1 VVTQALLEPRALR
14 VYLVQEGQVEI
25 RETQGLQANL
35 ACQGYQGSL
44 ECPVSRV
51 AGVIQGLQGWSA
63 LVQVR
68 VREAL
73 FDKERGES
81 AVCQG
86 CEEGRETPALSALL
100 DFLESPDHLPS
111 SISLPSEVQ
120 RVTVADEVNGG
131 VLVSPVLQVL
141 HMFPTT
147 LTQRSQWLNQWE
159 EQTTL

>member
-1 VVTQALLEPRALR
+1 M
-14 VYLVQEGQVEI
+14 
-25 RETQGLQANL
+25 
-35 ACQGYQGSL
+35 
-44 ECPVSRV
+44 
-51 AGVIQGLQGWSA
+51 IQGLQGWSA

-68 VREAL
+68 VRQAL

-120 RVTVADEVNGG
+120 RVTVAGTRIIWVLKVSVFFVGSLEKLFRRGKRGRPGIPGPPGSTEVFVYRHSG
-131 VLVSPVLQVL
+131 S
-141 HMFPTT
+141 
-147 LTQRSQWLNQWE
+147 
-159 EQTTL
+159 

>member
-1 VVTQALLEPRALR
+1 M
-14 VYLVQEGQVEI
+14 
-25 RETQGLQANL
+25 
-35 ACQGYQGSL
+35 
-44 ECPVSRV
+44 
-51 AGVIQGLQGWSA
+51 AGVIQGLLGWSA

-120 RVTVADEVNGG
+120 RVTVAGARIIW
-131 VLVSPVLQVL
+131 VLKVSVYFVGSFEKQLCRRGKRGRPGIPGPPGSTVVFVYT
-141 HMFPTT
+141 HSGT
-147 LTQRSQWLNQWE
+147 
-159 EQTTL
+159 

>member
-1 VVTQALLEPRALR
+1 M
-14 VYLVQEGQVEI
+14 
-25 RETQGLQANL
+25 
-35 ACQGYQGSL
+35 
-44 ECPVSRV
+44 
-51 AGVIQGLQGWSA
+51 IQGLQGWSA

-120 RVTVADEVNGG
+120 RVTVAGARIIW
-131 VLVSPVLQVL
+131 VLTVSVYFVGSLEKQLFRRGKRGRPGIPGPPGSTVV
-141 HMFPTT
+141 
-147 LTQRSQWLNQWE
+147 SVYSGS
-159 EQTTL
+159 

>member
-1 VVTQALLEPRALR
+1 M
-14 VYLVQEGQVEI
+14 
-25 RETQGLQANL
+25 
-35 ACQGYQGSL
+35 
-44 ECPVSRV
+44 
-51 AGVIQGLQGWSA
+51 IQGLQGWSA

-81 AVCQG
+81 AVCQC

-120 RVTVADEVNGG
+120 RVTVAGTRIIWVLKVSVFFVGSLEKLFRRGKRGRPGIPGPPGSTEVFVYRHSG
-131 VLVSPVLQVL
+131 S
-141 HMFPTT
+141 
-147 LTQRSQWLNQWE
+147 
-159 EQTTL
+159 

>member
-1 VVTQALLEPRALR
+1 M
-14 VYLVQEGQVEI
+14 
-25 RETQGLQANL
+25 
-35 ACQGYQGSL
+35 
-44 ECPVSRV
+44 

-68 VREAL
+68 VRQAL

-86 CEEGRETPALSALL
+86 CEEGRETPELSALL

-120 RVTVADEVNGG
+120 RVTVAGTRIIWVLKVSVYFVGSLEKQFSDEVNGG
-131 VLVSPVLQVL
+131 VLVSPVLQVQL
-141 HMFPTT
+141 KSLCIDIVDPRHWVFENWGQEVLLLVYNVAVLMFIF
-147 LTQRSQWLNQWE
+147 LSCNI
-159 EQTTL
+159 

>member
-1 VVTQALLEPRALR
+1 MPGIKVGRRGLSYAKRYLL
-14 VYLVQEGQVEI
+14 
-25 RETQGLQANL
+25 
-35 ACQGYQGSL
+35 
-44 ECPVSRV
+44 RV
-51 AGVIQGLQGWSA
+51 AGVIQGLLGWSA

-86 CEEGRETPALSALL
+86 CEEGRETLELSALL

-120 RVTVADEVNGG
+120 RVTVAGARTIWVLTFSVYFVGSLEKQLFRRGKRGRPGIPGPPGSTEVFVYTHSG
-131 VLVSPVLQVL
+131 S
-141 HMFPTT
+141 
-147 LTQRSQWLNQWE
+147 
-159 EQTTL
+159 

>member
-1 VVTQALLEPRALR
+1 M
-14 VYLVQEGQVEI
+14 
-25 RETQGLQANL
+25 
-35 ACQGYQGSL
+35 
-44 ECPVSRV
+44 

-86 CEEGRETPALSALL
+86 CEEGRETPELSALL

-120 RVTVADEVNGG
+120 RVTVAGTRIIWVLKVSVYFVGSLEKQLFRRGKRGRPGIPGPPGSTEVFVYRHSG
-131 VLVSPVLQVL
+131 S
-141 HMFPTT
+141 
-147 LTQRSQWLNQWE
+147 
-159 EQTTL
+159 

>member
-1 VVTQALLEPRALR
+1 MPGIKVGRRGLSYAKRYLL
-14 VYLVQEGQVEI
+14 
-25 RETQGLQANL
+25 
-35 ACQGYQGSL
+35 
-44 ECPVSRV
+44 RV

-86 CEEGRETPALSALL
+86 CEEGRETPELSALL

-120 RVTVADEVNGG
+120 RVTVAGTRIIWVLKVSVFFVGSLEKQLFRRGKRGRPGIPGPPGSTEVFVYSGSSTMG
-131 VLVSPVLQVL
+131 LRKLGP
-141 HMFPTT
+141 
-147 LTQRSQWLNQWE
+147 RSFAVGL
-159 EQTTL
+159 

>member
-1 VVTQALLEPRALR
+1 MPGIPGEPGVPGIKVGRRGLSYAKRYLL
-14 VYLVQEGQVEI
+14 
-25 RETQGLQANL
+25 
-35 ACQGYQGSL
+35 
-44 ECPVSRV
+44 RV

-120 RVTVADEVNGG
+120 RVTVAGTRIIWVLKVSVYFVGSLEKQLFRRGKRGRPGIPGPPGSTEVFVYRHSG
-131 VLVSPVLQVL
+131 S
-141 HMFPTT
+141 
-147 LTQRSQWLNQWE
+147 
-159 EQTTL
+159 

>member
-1 VVTQALLEPRALR
+1 MPGIPGEPGVPGIKVGRRGLSYAKRYLL
-14 VYLVQEGQVEI
+14 
-25 RETQGLQANL
+25 
-35 ACQGYQGSL
+35 
-44 ECPVSRV
+44 RV

-120 RVTVADEVNGG
+120 RVTVAGARIIWVLKVSVYFVGSLEKQLFRRGKRGRPGIPGPPGSTEVFVYRHSG
-131 VLVSPVLQVL
+131 S
-141 HMFPTT
+141 
-147 LTQRSQWLNQWE
+147 
-159 EQTTL
+159 